1 MRRCYVPTDRLTA
14 SVKEKV
20 ERFAIYEADIKNED
34 TERGKR
40 TFYVLGTR
48 LVIERGE
55 HEQIFKRKG
64 KIGELAWKTKRNL
77 TMRGAAKA
85 EKRKKEVE
93 EEKKVRVTIEK
104 ESGGTLRKTKT
115 RELNTILSASIGDRE
130 SEEAYSSD
138 YDLEQGV
145 ELKKRKQRKRADS
158 TGDDITSDDPTPT
171 FGRKRQSESE
181 RESERRKKQVALI
194 RERAAALERS
204 ADTETSASVSD
215 PSPFSKS
222 STSEIDAGDT
232 GLGDCSIEEAPPLS
246 PKKHVAVEWT
256 DDQKKILYSSFAR
269 KSHDYA
275 VYISPDEALKR
286 AKELNVYDP
295 KDPKKIFVSC
305 PVFKVVAAPTQ
316 MMGKEGFSI
325 KGIKKIYFQDR
336 AGHVQ
341 AGMLEII
348 YHDNSNAEPNDFV
361 FDATQIRDNIVPPV
375 KISQDLKVPMI
386 IGAITTLLQ
395 ILQVVTSYY
404 LTTGITKD
412 SSA

>member
-1 MRRCYVPTDRLTA
+1 MPTDRLTA

-20 ERFAIYEADIKNED
+20 ERFAIYEADIKNEE
-34 TERGKR
+34 TAGGKR
-40 TFYVLGTR
+40 IFFVLGTR
-48 LVIERGE
+48 LVIERDESG
-55 HEQIFKRKG
+55 QVFKRKG
-64 KIGELAWKTKRNL
+64 KIGELAWKTKQSLR
-77 TMRGAAKA
+77 MRGVAKA
-85 EKRKKEVE
+85 KKQKENENE
-93 EEKKVRVTIEK
+93 EPKKVRVTIEK

-115 RELNTILSASIGDRE
+115 RELETILSASLPDRE
-130 SEEAYSSD
+130 SSEYAPSDEE
-138 YDLEQGV
+138 GV
-145 ELKKRKQRKRADS
+145 TFKKRKVRKKADS
-158 TGDDITSDDPTPT
+158 TEITSDDPTPT

-181 RESERRKKQVALI
+181 REFEKRKEKHEARI
-194 RERAAALERS
+194 KERAAAPERLAKS
-204 ADTETSASVSD
+204 KKSTSVSE
-215 PSPFSKS
+215 PSAFSKS

-295 KDPKKIFVSC
+295 KDPKRIFVSC

-316 MMGKEGFSI
+316 MMGKDGFAI

-348 YHDNSNAEPNDFV
+348 YHDNSNVEPNDFV

-386 IGAITTLLQ
+386 IGAVTTLLQ

-404 LTTGITKD
+404 LTTGITRD

>member
-1 MRRCYVPTDRLTA
+1 VPTDRLTA

-20 ERFAIYEADIKNED
+20 ERFAIFEADIKNED

-55 HEQIFKRKG
+55 HEQVFKRKG
-64 KIGELAWKTKRNL
+64 KIGELAWKTKQNL

-85 EKRKKEVE
+85 EKPKKEAE
-93 EEKKVRVTIEK
+93 ETKKVRVTIEK

-115 RELNTILSASIGDRE
+115 RELETILSASLPDRE
-130 SEEAYSSD
+130 SSEYAPSDEE
-138 YDLEQGV
+138 GV
-145 ELKKRKQRKRADS
+145 TFKKRKVRKKADS
-158 TGDDITSDDPTPT
+158 TEITSDDPTPT
-171 FGRKRQSESE
+171 FGRRRQSESE
-181 RESERRKKQVALI
+181 REYEKRKERQEALI
-194 RERAAALERS
+194 KERAAERLAKS
-204 ADTETSASVSD
+204 KKSTSVSE
-215 PSPFSKS
+215 PSTFSKS

-295 KDPKKIFVSC
+295 KDPKRIFVSC

-316 MMGKEGFSI
+316 MMGKDGFAI

-348 YHDNSNAEPNDFV
+348 YHDNSNVEPNDFV

-386 IGAITTLLQ
+386 IGAVTTLLQ